1 MGVTGFRVS
10 GTIHAL
16 PGQLTGW
23 QAGGG
28 RRMPEAGQPV
38 EGAAGRPPRSVDP
51 LRGRQALAVAQRV
64 QQRCA
69 ALAAEELADQV
80 LHDGEFARLGYSA
93 LRSVVGGILSS
104 SRATNAWAR
113 PPCRRWP
120 WCWWA

>member
-28 RRMPEAGQPV
+28 RRMREAGQPV

-69 ALAAEELADQV
+69 ALAARSEEHTSELQSQSNLV
-80 LHDGEFARLGYSA
+80 CRLLLEKKKQKTG
-93 LRSVVGGILSS
+93 V
-104 SRATNAWAR
+104 
-113 PPCRRWP
+113 
-120 WCWWA
+120 